1 MRGLWMA
8 DKTIIINGVTFGRGT
23 GVKIDENAEVSTEK
37 TFDGP
42 VNFGIDKTEY
52 TVSVDKLIAPDVETY
67 LAMRNVLKDMRTNKG
82 EVTIKEIV
90 REKGG
95 TSYTVKEIF
104 LGCLVSKYSK
114 ELNVDSLT
122 TESIEFTAE
131 DLDEE
136 ITRN

>member
-1 MRGLWMA
+1 MA

-23 GVKIDENAEVSTEK
+23 GVKIDDNAEVSTEK

-42 VNFGIDKTEY
+42 VSFGIDKTEY
-52 TVSVDKLIAPDVETY
+52 TVSIDKLIAPDVETY
-67 LAMRNVLKDMRTNKG
+67 LAMRNVLKGMRVNKG

-95 TSYTVKEIF
+95 TAYTVKNIF

-114 ELNVDSLT
+114 ELSVDSLT

-131 DLDEE
+131 DIEE
-136 ITRN
+136 EVTRN

>member
-1 MRGLWMA
+1 MA

-42 VNFGIDKTEY
+42 VNFGIEKTEY

-114 ELNVDSLT
+114 EINVDSLT

>member
-1 MRGLWMA
+1 MA

-67 LAMRNVLKDMRTNKG
+67 LTMRNVLKDMRTNKG

-114 ELNVDSLT
+114 EINVDSLT

>member
-1 MRGLWMA
+1 MA

-82 EVTIKEIV
+82 EVTIKEVV

-114 ELNVDSLT
+114 EIKVDSLT

-136 ITRN
+136 IIRN

>member
-1 MRGLWMA
+1 MA

-95 TSYTVKEIF
+95 TFYTVKEIF
-104 LGCLVSKYSK
+104 LGCLVSSYSK
-114 ELNVDSLT
+114 EINVDSLT

-136 ITRN
+136 VTRN

>member
-1 MRGLWMA
+1 MA

-114 ELNVDSLT
+114 EINVDSLT
-122 TESIEFTAE
+122 TESIEFNDE

-136 ITRN
+136 VTRN

>member
-1 MRGLWMA
+1 MA

-82 EVTIKEIV
+82 EVTIKEII

-114 ELNVDSLT
+114 EINVDSLT

>member
-1 MRGLWMA
+1 MA

-23 GVKIDENAEVSTEK
+23 GVSIDENAEVSTEN

-42 VNFGIDKTEY
+42 VNFGIEKTQY

-67 LAMRNVLKDMRTNKG
+67 LAMRNVLKDMKVNKG
-82 EVTIKEIV
+82 EVTIKEVV

-114 ELNVDSLT
+114 EISVDSLT

-131 DLDEE
+131 QLDEE
-136 ITRN
+136 IRRN

>member
-1 MRGLWMA
+1 MA

-90 REKGG
+90 REKSG

-114 ELNVDSLT
+114 EINVDSLT

-131 DLDEE
+131 DLDED

>member
-1 MRGLWMA
+1 MA

-52 TVSVDKLIAPDVETY
+52 TVSVDKLIAPDIETY

-114 ELNVDSLT
+114 EINVDSLT

>member
-1 MRGLWMA
+1 MA

-37 TFDGP
+37 TCDGP

-114 ELNVDSLT
+114 EINVDSLT

-136 ITRN
+136 VTRN

>member
-1 MRGLWMA
+1 MA

-23 GVKIDENAEVSTEK
+23 GVSIDDNAEVNTEN

-42 VNFGIDKTEY
+42 VSFGNDKTPY
-52 TVSVDKLIAPDVETY
+52 TISIDKLIAPDVESY
-67 LAMRNVLKDMRTNKG
+67 LAGRQVLKDMKVNKG

-95 TSYTVKEIF
+95 TAYTVKEIF

-114 ELNVDSLT
+114 DLSVDSLT

-131 DLDEE
+131 DCDEE

>member
-1 MRGLWMA
+1 MA

-95 TSYTVKEIF
+95 T
-104 LGCLVSKYSK
+104 C
-114 ELNVDSLT
+114 N
-122 TESIEFTAE
+122 
-131 DLDEE
+131 
-136 ITRN
+136 

>member
-1 MRGLWMA
+1 MA

-67 LAMRNVLKDMRTNKG
+67 LAMRNVLKDMKTNKG

-114 ELNVDSLT
+114 EINVDSLT

-136 ITRN
+136 VTRN

>member
-1 MRGLWMA
+1 MA

-23 GVKIDENAEVSTEK
+23 GVSIDENAEVSTEK

-67 LAMRNVLKDMRTNKG
+67 LAMRNVLKDMKTNKG

-114 ELNVDSLT
+114 EINVDSLT

-136 ITRN
+136 VTRN

>member
-1 MRGLWMA
+1 MA

-23 GVKIDENAEVSTEK
+23 GVKIDENAEVTTEK

-114 ELNVDSLT
+114 EINVDSLT

-136 ITRN
+136 VTRN

>member
-1 MRGLWMA
+1 MA

-90 REKGG
+90 REKSG

-114 ELNVDSLT
+114 EINVDSLT

-136 ITRN
+136 VTRN

>member
-1 MRGLWMA
+1 MA

-42 VNFGIDKTEY
+42 VNFGIEKTEY

-114 ELNVDSLT
+114 EINVDSLT

-136 ITRN
+136 VTRN

>member
-1 MRGLWMA
+1 MA

-114 ELNVDSLT
+114 EINVDSLT

-136 ITRN
+136 IAFN

>member
-1 MRGLWMA
+1 MA

-23 GVKIDENAEVSTEK
+23 GVSIDENAEVSTEK

-42 VNFGIDKTEY
+42 VSFGIAETEY
-52 TVSVDKLIAPDVETY
+52 TVSIDKLIAPDVETY
-67 LAMRNVLKDMRTNKG
+67 LAMRNVLKDMRVNKG

-114 ELNVDSLT
+114 DLSVDSLT

-131 DLDEE
+131 ACDEE

>member
-1 MRGLWMA
+1 MA

-82 EVTIKEIV
+82 EVTIKEIG

-114 ELNVDSLT
+114 EINVDSLT

-136 ITRN
+136 VTRN

>member
-1 MRGLWMA
+1 MA

-114 ELNVDSLT
+114 EINVDSLT

-131 DLDEE
+131 DLDE
-136 ITRN
+136 

>member
-1 MRGLWMA
+1 MA

-23 GVKIDENAEVSTEK
+23 GVSIDENAEVSTEK

-67 LAMRNVLKDMRTNKG
+67 LAMRKVLKDMRTNKG
-82 EVTIKEIV
+82 EVTIKETV

-104 LGCLVSKYSK
+104 LGCLVSKYTNWAWFGK
-114 ELNVDSLT
+114 
-122 TESIEFTAE
+122 
-131 DLDEE
+131 
-136 ITRN
+136 

>member
-1 MRGLWMA
+1 MA

-23 GVKIDENAEVSTEK
+23 GVQIDENAEVSTEK

-82 EVTIKEIV
+82 EVTIKETV

-114 ELNVDSLT
+114 EINVDSLT

-136 ITRN
+136 VTRN

>member
-1 MRGLWMA
+1 MA

-23 GVKIDENAEVSTEK
+23 GVSIDENAEVSTEK

-67 LAMRNVLKDMRTNKG
+67 LAMRKVLKDMRTNKG
-82 EVTIKEIV
+82 EVTIKETV

-114 ELNVDSLT
+114 EIKVDSLT

-136 ITRN
+136 IIRN

>member
-1 MRGLWMA
+1 MA

-114 ELNVDSLT
+114 ELKVDSLT

>member
-1 MRGLWMA
+1 MA

-136 ITRN
+136 VTRN